1 VEALGL
7 VAVCL
12 APVDLELARELVGEA
27 PGLASLASEPARE
40 QLARVLV
47 ALGCLAMEHPEI
59 AECDVNPLVLDAAG
73 AVAVDALVVVSS
85 DAERVQ

>member
-1 VEALGL
+1 
-7 VAVCL
+7 
-12 APVDLELARELVGEA
+12 
-27 PGLASLASEPARE
+27 
-40 QLARVLV
+40 
-47 ALGCLAMEHPEI
+47 MEHPEI